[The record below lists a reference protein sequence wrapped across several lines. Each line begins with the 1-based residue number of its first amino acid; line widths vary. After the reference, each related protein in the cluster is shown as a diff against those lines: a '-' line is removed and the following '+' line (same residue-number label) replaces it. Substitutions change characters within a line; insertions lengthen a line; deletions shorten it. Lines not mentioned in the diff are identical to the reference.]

1 MTILRT
7 QIQEAM
13 GVGRR
18 YENVSG
24 TFRLPAPT
32 GVGGAR
38 FHLVRVNGSAGVR
51 LPDAT
56 RLSTGGPIVVACE
69 PGGGGMVLANAAGT
83 TLEVLGPSDVAECWL
98 QTSGTVAGVW
108 RVSVRRHGPFIEPF
122 NLFSGPISN
131 TRREFSLEIL
141 TTQLDV
147 DIAQMVATQYASE
160 WDGQTPVAVSV
171 RVAAGVVVGASDRG
185 RHAMSTGNLPSGSLV
200 RLTIEAGAVISGRGG
215 QGGRG
220 GDGLTPGLL
229 PQNGE
234 DGGPALA
241 VFVPLV
247 LSNLGR
253 IQGGGGGGGGGS
265 RAALIGGGGGGGG
278 AGWDASRGG
287 AGGSN
292 GGQPGFGGGVGTAGG
307 GGAGSGGSGG
317 NFGGIGG
324 GPGSAG
330 FPGGAVGGAAGVS
343 ITRFLPATITTIAAG
358 TIMGPQVTV

>member
-1 MTILRT
+1 MTIMRT
-7 QIQEAM
+7 QIEEAM
-13 GVGRR
+13 GVGKR
-18 YENVSG
+18 YENISG
-24 TFRLPAPT
+24 TFRLAAPT
-32 GVGGAR
+32 GVGGVR

-69 PGGGGMVLANAAGT
+69 LGGGGMVVEDVSGN
-83 TLEVLGPSDVAECWL
+83 TLEVLGAGDVAECWL
-98 QTSGTVAGVW
+98 QTAGTANGVW
-108 RVSVRRHGPFIEPF
+108 RVSVRRHGPFADPF
-122 NLFSGPISN
+122 NLFAAPVSN
-131 TRREFSLEIL
+131 QRREFALEIL

-147 DIAQMVATQYASE
+147 DIAQLVASTYSTE
-160 WDGQTPVAVSV
+160 WNGQTPIGVSV
-171 RVAAGVVVGASDRG
+171 RVAAGVVIGASTRS
-185 RHAMSTGNLPSGSLV
+185 RPALTTGNLPSGSLV
-200 RLTIEAGAVISGRGG
+200 RLTIESGAVISGRGG

-220 GDGLTPGLL
+220 GDGITPGLL

-234 DGGPALA
+234 AGGPGIY
-241 VFVPLV
+241 VFVPTV

-265 RAALIGGGGGGGG
+265 RSGTIGGGGGGGG

-307 GGAGSGGSGG
+307 GGGGSPGAGG
-317 NFGGIGG
+317 TFGGFGG
-324 GPGSAG
+324 A
-330 FPGGAVGGAAGVS
+330 PGGAGTNGGAIGGAAGAS